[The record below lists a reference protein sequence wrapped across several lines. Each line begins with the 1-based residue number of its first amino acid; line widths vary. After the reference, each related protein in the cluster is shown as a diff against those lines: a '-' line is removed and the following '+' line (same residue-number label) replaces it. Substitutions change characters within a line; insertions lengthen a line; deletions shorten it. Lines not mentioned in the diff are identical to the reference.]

1 MKNKDSNLAKNT
13 AFLYIRM
20 FITLVVSLFTTRIIL
35 KNLGAEDYGIYN
47 VVGSI
52 VSLFT
57 FLQTAMSSANYRFF
71 AFSIGQN
78 DTDKLNKAFKSSI
91 IISLCIIVSILFLG
105 ESIGIYYIL
114 NHINVPPGKLEAT
127 MYTFQFSL
135 LSCCIQTAYMPFF
148 SLVIAHEKM
157 SFFAYLSIIEV
168 FIKILIAFSI
178 SYSPIENIIFYSL
191 LILICN
197 CTIYTSYMV
206 YCKIHFKEVKA
217 IWTTKI
223 SKSLTKE
230 MSSFSAW
237 TLFVTIAD
245 ILVMQGMN
253 IMINSFFTP
262 IVNAARGIA
271 VQIQLAVD
279 QFRSNLQTAF
289 NPQITKNYAND
300 NLNEMYS
307 LMIASGKYAAFIMIF
322 LSIPL
327 ILSVD
332 FVLNLWLVE
341 VPQYTA
347 DFLIL
352 VLIACIID
360 GISNPFVTA
369 IGATG
374 NVKSFQIAVGCIKIL
389 IIPTSLFFLYNGS
402 NPIHLFWIYL
412 IGTLIVVSI
421 RILIAARAIKFPL
434 KTIIYKLLF
443 PIILVTCLGLLID
456 YFLYEQT
463 SNNILSIVCFYI
475 ESIIALGVIM
485 YAFGLERHEKDFLK
499 NLFNKKIL
507 KRRNPL

>member
-1 MKNKDSNLAKNT
+1 MKNKNSKLAKNT

-20 FITLVVSLFTTRIIL
+20 FVTLVVSLFTTRIIL
-35 KNLGAEDYGIYN
+35 KNLGVEDYGIYN

-71 AFSIGQN
+71 AYAIGQN
-78 DTDKLNKAFKSSI
+78 DINNLSKAFKASLL
-91 IISLCIIVSILFLG
+91 ISLCIIISIIALG
-105 ESIGIYYIL
+105 ETVGNYYIL
-114 NHINVPPGKLEAT
+114 NHINVRPEKLQAT

-135 LSCCIQTAYMPFF
+135 ISCCIQTAYMPFY
-148 SLVIAHEKM
+148 SAVIAHEKM

-168 FIKILIAFSI
+168 LIKILIAFSI
-178 SYSPIENIIFYSL
+178 SFSPIENIVFYSL

-197 CTIYTSYMV
+197 CIIYLSYILF
-206 YCKIHFKEVKA
+206 CKFNFKEVQAVWK
-217 IWTTKI
+217 TKI
-223 SKSLTKE
+223 SKRIIKQ

-262 IVNAARGIA
+262 VVNAARGIA

-289 NPQITKNYAND
+289 NPQITKNYANQ
-300 NLNEMYS
+300 NLNEMYT

-327 ILSVD
+327 IYSID
-332 FVLNLWLVE
+332 FILNLWLVE

-374 NVKSFQIAVGCIKIL
+374 SIRNFQIIVGCIKIL
-389 IIPTSLFFLYNGS
+389 IIPVSLFFLYKGCS
-402 NPIHLFWIYL
+402 PIHLFWIYL
-412 IGTLIVVSI
+412 IGTLIVVTV
-421 RILIAARAIKFPL
+421 RIFIASRFINMPL
-434 KTIIYKLLF
+434 KTILLKLLF
-443 PIILVTCLGLLID
+443 PIITVACLGLLID
-456 YFLYEQT
+456 YFLYRYT
-463 SNNILSIVCFYI
+463 SNSLLSVTCFYI
-475 ESIIALGVIM
+475 ESIIAIGGII
-485 YAFGLERHEKDFLK
+485 YICGLEKNEKDFLK
-499 NLFNKKIL
+499 ELFNRRIL
-507 KRRNPL
+507 KKKYTL